1 MCAFFGGCLD
11 MLGDIC
17 CSRAL
22 VATIVLLLKQV
33 IRCILYR
40 FAGTSLVMVAV
51 WFEFSLELDS

>member
-1 MCAFFGGCLD
+1 

-17 CSRAL
+17 RSRAL